1 MDVRPDRK
9 VHRDQ
14 RQLPHVMDISQP
26 SAPPPCSAKV
36 AVLTTEP
43 LPLPGCATTGAGL
56 RAWGLAAGLI
66 SRGFTVVI
74 GSPAAQGESAGTNN
88 LPRVVEMPRDE
99 IGLFLQREE
108 PDIVVLQH
116 WGLAA
121 NVPDVTV
128 PLVIDLAGP
137 HLLERLFWGSDDPA
151 RDRREKITAL
161 RRADFVICSGEYQRR
176 YFLPFLLEAGHDL
189 QGENVL
195 PVIPFSVPPPPDSP
209 IQTVT
214 ARDELSEPLFV
225 YGGAFLA
232 WQDPARALTWLLEE
246 MDAANK
252 GRLLFVGG
260 AHPVIDASGG
270 RFLALD
276 AMLRGHPRVERR
288 GFLSFEDLTAA
299 YREATVAVD
308 LMTRNAERELA
319 FTTRTMI
326 YLWCGLPVIHDD
338 YSEVGEIIDKNGCG
352 WTLSP
357 DNEAGFRNTVRE
369 ILSGG
374 APLTEMREKALAVA
388 GQYSWEHT
396 ITPLADFCMAPH
408 MRVSRGMD
416 AGVESDPNER
426 HAAFA
431 QANQSDTSLSA
442 QCRRTVTQALP
453 HLAPLAGLLAWLP
466 AWVLRYRL
474 KATARPPKSPPAKD
488 VA

>member
-1 MDVRPDRK
+1 
-9 VHRDQ
+9 
-14 RQLPHVMDISQP
+14 
-26 SAPPPCSAKV
+26 
-36 AVLTTEP
+36 
-43 LPLPGCATTGAGL
+43 
-56 RAWGLAAGLI
+56 LAAGLI

-74 GSPAAQGESAGTNN
+74 GSPAAEGEFAGSDN

-151 RDRREKITAL
+151 RDRREKIAAL

-176 YFLPFLLEAGHDL
+176 YFLPFLLEAGHNL
-189 QGENVL
+189 QCENVL
-195 PVIPFSVPPPPDSP
+195 PVIPFSVPPPADSTNEGEP
-209 IQTVT
+209 SLN
-214 ARDELSEPLFV
+214 EMNEPLFV

-232 WQDPARALTWLLEE
+232 WQDPVRALTWLLEE
-246 MDAANK
+246 MDATNK

-276 AMLRGHPRVERR
+276 AMLRNHPRVERR

-338 YSEVGEIIDKNGCG
+338 YSEVGEIIDRNDCG

-357 DNEAGFRNTVRE
+357 DDEAGFRRVVRE
-369 ILSGG
+369 ILDDQ
-374 APLTEMREKALAVA
+374 APLSEMREKALTVT
-388 GQYSWEHT
+388 GQYNWERT

-408 MRVSRGMD
+408 MRASRDMD
-416 AGVESDPNER
+416 AEFGSNPNER
-426 HAAFA
+426 DAASA
-431 QANQSDTSLSA
+431 QTNQPDTSLSA
-442 QCRRTVTQALP
+442 QCRRNAIQALP
-453 HLAPLAGLLAWLP
+453 HLAPLAGFLARLP
-466 AWVLRYRL
+466 AWILRYRL
-474 KATARPPKSPPAKD
+474 KATATPPKSPSAKD
-488 VA
+488 IA